1 MHSPNV
7 DTHGPGGFSSGPF
20 GMEPMMMGSPNSPTS
35 PTGAHQSQ
43 FLPSFLLGDQT
54 PHSVSPGPRIWSAAS
69 PSPPKSAS
77 RAGLVSSSFNTSGMS
92 RGEVLRPKEKVG
104 APPTKSLMTH
114 SSPVANTSA
123 VFGTPNVH
131 QVSRS
136 MHTPGAMA
144 GTPAPPT
151 TGLSQSLSE
160 SLAQEQMAG
169 RIPVSPAQLDPF
181 YTQGESLTSDDV
193 LDETWVTV
201 FGFPPAAASYILQQ
215 FSQYGNIVKHVVA
228 SEGNWMHLHY
238 QSKLQAKKA
247 LSKNGKVFGG
257 CMMVG
262 ATPCIDK
269 SVMEEEKE
277 NTSLIHPNLGT
288 PGANTSTFHTPGG
301 NPRNTP
307 IRPLTAAYRTARSEN
322 EVVKNGQAPQKNNTF
337 VSKAMEYMFGW

>member
-1 MHSPNV
+1 MHSPSV
-7 DTHGPGGFSSGPF
+7 EVHGTGGFNSFS
-20 GMEPMMMGSPNSPTS
+20 MEPMMMGSPGSPTS
-35 PTGAHQSQ
+35 PTGGHQSQ

-77 RAGLVSSSFNTSGMS
+77 RAGLMANSFNTSGMS

-104 APPTKSLMTH
+104 APPTKSLMGH
-114 SSPVANTSA
+114 ASPVGTTPTA
-123 VFGTPNVH
+123 FGTPNVH

-136 MHTPGAMA
+136 MHTPGSMTS
-144 GTPAPPT
+144 TPAPPT
-151 TGLSQSLSE
+151 TGLSQTLSE
-160 SLAQEQMAG
+160 SLVQEQMAG
-169 RIPVSPAQLDPF
+169 GSRIPISPAQLDPF
-181 YTQGESLTSDDV
+181 YTQGESLTSDDI

-215 FSQYGNIVKHVVA
+215 FSQYGNILKHVVA

-262 ATPCIDK
+262 ATPCIEK

-277 NTSLIHPNLGT
+277 NTSLIHPVLGT
-288 PGANTSTFHTPGG
+288 PGGNTTFHTPGG
-301 NPRNTP
+301 NSRNTP

-322 EVVKNGQAPQKNNTF
+322 EVVMNGQAPQKNNTF